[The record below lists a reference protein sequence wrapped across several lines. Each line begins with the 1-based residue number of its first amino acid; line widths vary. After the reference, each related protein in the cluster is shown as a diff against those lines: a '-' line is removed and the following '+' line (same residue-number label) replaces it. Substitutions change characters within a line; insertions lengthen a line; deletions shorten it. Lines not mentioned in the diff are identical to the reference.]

1 MRSAMLAF
9 VVVCLFALFVA
20 ADARGQINSLTREEL
35 IKYTAPNPFDRFPD
49 GRPKVPDALLEAFK
63 DMSSEEVMGAGRS
76 GGGAPAVAAPGR
88 AGGQAQA
95 GAPGRAGGQA
105 PAAAPGRAGGAA
117 AGGGPGGGGTPSVTF
132 TDGWQI
138 LHPGKKLIGRAVTM
152 QMMPYRAE
160 VASVDSAEA
169 RSKGIGLGGQAGLD
183 ILQPGDVLV
192 IDCGGSQVAGLYGDN
207 LVYYLWKK
215 TGTGLVIDGY
225 LRDLEGI
232 ATFDMPLYYRG
243 AVPEYQT
250 GTMLTGLNVPI
261 RIGKATV
268 MPGDV
273 VFGDQEGVNFIP
285 PQAVQRIVDGAKTTH
300 IHDEW
305 TRKKFD
311 EGKYKSTDI
320 YSSPRDPALRQ
331 EYQEYL
337 KQQLEKQK

>member
-1 MRSAMLAF
+1 MAGPRFQTHFWRRSKT
-9 VVVCLFALFVA
+9 CP
-20 ADARGQINSLTREEL
+20 RR
-35 IKYTAPNPFDRFPD
+35 
-49 GRPKVPDALLEAFK
+49 
-63 DMSSEEVMGAGRS
+63 RS
-76 GGGAPAVAAPGR
+76 WAR
-88 AGGQAQA
+88 AGLVADRRRWLRPA
-95 GAPGRAGGQA
+95 GLA
-105 PAAAPGRAGGAA
+105 AAAPGRGGAA
-117 AGGGPGGGGTPSVTF
+117 AGGPGGGGTPSVTF
-132 TDGWQI
+132 TDDWQI

-192 IDCGGSQVAGLYGDN
+192 IDCGGSQLAGLYGDN

-225 LRDLEGI
+225 IRDLEGI
-232 ATFDMPLYYRG
+232 ATFDVPLYYRG
-243 AVPEYQT
+243 AVPDYQT

-273 VFGDQEGVNFIP
+273 VFGDREGVNFIP
-285 PQAVQRIVDGAKTTH
+285 PQAVQRIVDGAKTTR

-311 EGKYKSTDI
+311 EGKYKSSDI

>member
-1 MRSAMLAF
+1 MLAF

-76 GGGAPAVAAPGR
+76 GGGAPAV
-88 AGGQAQA
+88 
-95 GAPGRAGGQA
+95 
-105 PAAAPGRAGGAA
+105 AAPGRAGGAA

-285 PQAVQRIVDGAKTTH
+285 PQAVQRIVDGAKTTR

-337 KQQLEKQK
+337 KQQLEKLK

>member
-9 VVVCLFALFVA
+9 VVVCLLAMFVA

-76 GGGAPAVAAPGR
+76 GGGAPAV
-88 AGGQAQA
+88 
-95 GAPGRAGGQA
+95 
-105 PAAAPGRAGGAA
+105 AAPGRAGGAA

-285 PQAVQRIVDGAKTTH
+285 PQAVQRIVDGAKTTR

-337 KQQLEKQK
+337 KQQLEKLK

>member
-1 MRSAMLAF
+1 VPAF

-20 ADARGQINSLTREEL
+20 ADARGQINNLTREEL
-35 IKYTAPNPFDRFPD
+35 IKYTAANPFDRFPD
-49 GRPKVPDALLEAFK
+49 GRPKVPDALLEQFK

-76 GGGAPAVAAPGR
+76 GGGLPP
-88 AGGQAQA
+88 A

-105 PAAAPGRAGGAA
+105 PAAAPGRGGAA
-117 AGGGPGGGGTPSVTF
+117 ATAGGPGGGGAVSITF

-138 LHPGKKLIGRAVTM
+138 LHPGKKLVGRAVTM

-160 VASVDSAEA
+160 VASVDAAEW
-169 RSKGIGLGGQAGLD
+169 RSKGNEAGLGGQAGLD

-192 IDCGGSQVAGLYGDN
+192 IDCGGSQLAGLYGDN

-215 TGTGLVIDGY
+215 TGTGFVIDGY
-225 LRDLEGI
+225 IRDLEGI
-232 ATFDMPLYYRG
+232 AGFDMPGYFRG
-243 AVPEYQT
+243 ATPEYQT
-250 GTMLTGLNVPI
+250 GTMVTGINVPI

-285 PQAVQRIVDGAKTTH
+285 PQAVQRLVEAAKTTH
-300 IHDEW
+300 VHDEW

-311 EGKYKSTDI
+311 EGQYKSTDI

-337 KQQLEKQK
+337 KRQLEKQK